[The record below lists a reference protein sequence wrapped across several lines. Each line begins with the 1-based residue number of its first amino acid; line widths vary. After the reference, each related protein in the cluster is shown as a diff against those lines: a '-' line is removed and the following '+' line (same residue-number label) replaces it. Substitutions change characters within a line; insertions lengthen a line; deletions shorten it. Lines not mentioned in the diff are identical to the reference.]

1 MNRDKIL
8 IADDIAS
15 NREGLSKIFC
25 EKYQILEA
33 ENGKMAVR
41 LLKKYE
47 DEIAVMLLEWLMP
60 EMDGDGVLR
69 EMRENGWLKKIPV
82 LVLTAEHSEELEEH
96 CISMGAADLIRKPFD
111 SEVIK
116 KRVRNIVSLFQ
127 YKNHMEEKVAEKTE
141 IVRKQYKIMK
151 YQAEKLKAVNEKFGE
166 IILSIIEYNEP
177 EEHSGGYI
185 VKEVS
190 RLLAEKVRDMYPEYG
205 LTDHDVEV
213 ISLQSSLRDIGKILI
228 PDHVL
233 FKQTKYTDEEAEYM
247 KLHTLKGCKVL
258 KLMEE
263 VMPKDY
269 QSTGMEI
276 CRYHHERYDGTGYP
290 EGLKGDEIPISAQIV
305 SVADA
310 YFVLISE
317 NIYKHAYSKKD
328 ACYMI
333 LSGKCGMF
341 SPKMMECFRMSWDE
355 IEKIEEP
362 V

>member
-15 NREGLSKIFC
+15 NREGLKKIFC
-25 EKYQILEA
+25 ERYQILEA
-33 ENGKMAVR
+33 ENGKVAVQ
-41 LLKKYE
+41 LLKKHE

-69 EMRENGWLKKIPV
+69 EMRENGLLKKIPV

-96 CISMGAADLIRKPFD
+96 CISKGAADLIRKPFD

-127 YKNHMEEKVAEKTE
+127 YKNHMEEKVVEKTE

-151 YQAEKLKAVNEKFGE
+151 YQAERLKDVNEKLGE
-166 IILSIIEYNEP
+166 IILRIIEYNEP
-177 EEHSGGYI
+177 EAHAGSYI

-190 RLLAEKVRDMYPEYG
+190 RLLAKKVQEMYPEYG
-205 LTDHDVEV
+205 LTNHDVDL
-213 ISLQSSLRDIGKILI
+213 IALQSSLRDIGKILI
-228 PDHVL
+228 SDCVL
-233 FKQTKYTDEEAEYM
+233 YKQTKYTEEEVEYM
-247 KLHTLKGCKVL
+247 KMHTIKGCEVL
-258 KLMEE
+258 KLMDD

-269 QSTGMEI
+269 QSKGMEI

-290 EGLKGDEIPISAQIV
+290 EGLKEDEIPISAQIV

-310 YFVLISE
+310 YYVLISE
-317 NIYKHAYSKKD
+317 NIYKRAYSKKD

-333 LSGKCGMF
+333 LTGKCGMF
-341 SPKMMECFRMSWDE
+341 SPKIMECFRMSWNE
-355 IEKIEEP
+355 IEKIDELK
-362 V
+362 